1 MIRRG
6 STGERHQSSTMSR
19 TCLRW
24 SGGARGG
31 WSLPRQLRADRCTG
45 YELTKSLSRES
56 PDRHFR
62 QQAGKVE
69 VPFRPSTTGRRSIC
83 VAAVI

>member
-1 MIRRG
+1 MKRRG

-24 SGGARGG
+24 SDRARGG
-31 WSLPRQLRADRCTG
+31 WSLPRQLHADRCTG

-69 VPFRPSTTGRRSIC
+69 VPFRPSTTGRRSTCI
-83 VAAVI
+83 AA